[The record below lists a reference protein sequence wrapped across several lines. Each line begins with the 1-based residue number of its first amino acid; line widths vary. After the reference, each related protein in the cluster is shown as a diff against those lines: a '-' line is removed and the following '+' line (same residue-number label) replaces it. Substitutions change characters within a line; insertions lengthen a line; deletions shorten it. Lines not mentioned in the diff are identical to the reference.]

1 MAKKAHLWLFPMAV
15 ILGIAFD
22 FLFWGR
28 SLSVSFAIYMALL
41 LAAGFWLAQR
51 AGLKP
56 ARAAM
61 GLLLPIALL
70 SLVSGVRTE
79 PLTVLL
85 SRTAAVGLLAL
96 FAISFLGGQWPRF
109 GFVDYVYKLLG
120 FIPQGLGLMRANGA
134 APKSGA
140 LRWLLPVG
148 RGLLLALP
156 LLGFLMVLL
165 ASADAFFAEWV
176 ERFFA
181 DFERLPEFLWRGFI
195 ILVVAYILAAA
206 YSYAFERSQK
216 QALIGEDKPWVHP
229 FIGFPEVT
237 TVLVSVNLL
246 LMVFVFVQFRYFF
259 GGLANIVEGPAGF
272 TFAEYARRGFA
283 ELVVVSLALLGSFM
297 LLSALSKRENAT
309 QHTWFAGLGFV
320 LFAQVAVI
328 LASAF
333 QRLLLLEQA
342 YGFSRLRTYPHVFMI
357 WLGLLLLAVVLLEAW
372 RRPRAFALAVLAA
385 SLGFV
390 LSLLA
395 LNVDAFIVRANIA
408 HAREALIGS
417 VHQNDPV
424 ASRLGSDGPLD
435 YGYLAQLSA
444 DAIPALVEGYRTAQ
458 ADGDEALAKP
468 LAAAL
473 ACYFHLNPE
482 MLQPDWREWNA
493 AEATA
498 RREWAALQSEAGFP
512 AVAYTEADYLPAV
525 RLDDELWP
533 CYPEW
538 QR

>member
-1 MAKKAHLWLFPMAV
+1 MAKKAHLWLFPVGVA
-15 ILGIAFD
+15 LGIAFD

-28 SLSVSFAIYMALL
+28 GIGFSFSVYIALL

-51 AGLKP
+51 TGLKP
-56 ARAAM
+56 ARPAVW
-61 GLLLPIALL
+61 LLLPIALL
-70 SLVSGVRTE
+70 ALVSGLRTE

-85 SRTAAVGLLAL
+85 SRTTAVGLLAL
-96 FAISFLGGQWPRF
+96 FAVSFLGGQWPRF
-109 GFVDYVYKLLG
+109 GFVDYAYRLLG
-120 FIPQGLGLMRANGA
+120 FIPQGLGLLRANGA

-156 LLGFLMVLL
+156 LLGFLLVLL
-165 ASADAFFAEWV
+165 ASADAYFAEWV

-195 ILVVAYILAAA
+195 ILAVAYGLAAA
-206 YSYAFERSQK
+206 YSYAFERSQE
-216 QALIGEDKPWVHP
+216 QPLIGEDKPWVTP

-283 ELVVVSLALLGSFM
+283 ELVVVSLTLLGSFM
-297 LLSALSKRENAT
+297 LLSALSKRENAR
-309 QHTWFAGLGFV
+309 QQTWFAGLGFV

-328 LASAF
+328 LVSAF

-357 WLGLLLLAVVLLEAW
+357 WLGLLLLGVVVLEAW

-390 LSLLA
+390 LSLAL

-417 VHQNDPV
+417 VQQNDPL

-458 ADGDEALAKP
+458 ASGDQALAKP
-468 LAAAL
+468 LAAGL
-473 ACYFHLNPE
+473 ACYFYFNPE
-482 MLQPDWREWNA
+482 KLQPDWREWNA
-493 AEATA
+493 AEAAA
-498 RREWAALQSEAGFP
+498 RRAWEALQADSIFP
-512 AVAYTEADYLPAV
+512 AFSYTDREDLPAV
-525 RLDDELWP
+525 NLDGEAWS
-533 CYPEW
+533 CYPQW